1 MEDYETPAAEPIEGS
16 STKSIQDA
24 VRNALETNPRNTN
37 HRLLTVGSVTVEE
50 GGIVPDIT
58 FRVTAEP
65 AAPAPRTSGVSP
77 KSRRRDHLWR

>member
-1 MEDYETPAAEPIEGS
+1 MEEYETPAAEPIQGS

-37 HRLLTVGSVTVEE
+37 HRLLMVENISVEE

-58 FRVTAEP
+58 FRVTLNPQPLPPEP
-65 AAPAPRTSGVSP
+65 PE
-77 KSRRRDHLWR
+77 